1 MGRTKS
7 PFAILDKKYAKALYV
22 GLSVVLFQQLTGQP
36 SVLYYATQTFE
47 AAGWSAQG
55 ASNIAVVVGVFKL
68 FMTGIAVWKVD
79 SLGRRPLL
87 LGGVS
92 LITLSLMVLALAS
105 PDFAGSGVEA
115 AALFRGC
122 YFLIRRRVSSE
133 FWSNCVVVS
142 RGGVP
147 DESPFASGWH
157 RDAFK
162 LRV

>member
-1 MGRTKS
+1 M
-7 PFAILDKKYAKALYV
+7 
-22 GLSVVLFQQLTGQP
+22 VLFQQLTGQP

-47 AAGWSAQG
+47 AVGGRAQG

-105 PDFAGSGVEA
+105 PDFAGSGRGSGTFRNA
-115 AALFRGC
+115 SAHFRGC

-133 FWSNCVVVS
+133 FWSNSVVVS
-142 RGGVP
+142 WGGVP